1 MNTIRNTFGAV
12 IAVLL
17 FIAYMSYFV
26 VDERQKMIVQRFG
39 EISRIVDAP
48 GLYFKLPVIETVTPV
63 EDRIILWE
71 SNDRPVQDKA
81 SQVYI
86 VDAITLAR
94 ISDARRFRETLGAD
108 LDQAETRVGALLDA
122 ALRQT
127 YGLRSFDEVLSS
139 DRQTMMTEIKQK
151 VEKEAADLGIDIVD
165 VRIRRTDLDGA
176 VLQAT
181 HERMRSERNALAA
194 QTRSTGEAYKTRMN
208 AETDRLFIEKT
219 ADARRRAEVIRGEGD
234 AERNRIFAEAFQ
246 QDPDFFAFYR
256 SLQAYSKALANKDT
270 TLVLNPDSEFFRY
283 FGGESKDQEQ
293 VPAPKQ

>member
-1 MNTIRNTFGAV
+1 MSTIRNIAGIIIAAV
-12 IAVLL
+12 L

-26 VDERQKMIVQRFG
+26 VDERQKMIVQRVG

-48 GLYFKLPVIETVTPV
+48 GLYFKLPFVETVTPV

-139 DRQTMMTEIKQK
+139 DRLTMMKEIKEK

-176 VLQAT
+176 VLQST

-194 QTRSTGEAYKTRMN
+194 QTRRRSIAGSTIIAGHCPGVQ
-208 AETDRLFIEKT
+208 DC
-219 ADARRRAEVIRGEGD
+219 ARTMAAGSACIAGWID
-234 AERNRIFAEAFQ
+234 I
-246 QDPDFFAFYR
+246 PDTI
-256 SLQAYSKALANKDT
+256 DIVT
-270 TLVLNPDSEFFRY
+270 
-283 FGGESKDQEQ
+283 
-293 VPAPKQ
+293 